1 MLKESRQITCYETD
15 AARNLKP
22 YAFMNLAQ
30 EMANQDALELGFGY
44 EQLIE
49 KQTIWVLSRVAVRI
63 LRPPVW
69 REPVVMETWH
79 KGEDGIFWLRDFLI
93 RNRDET
99 EDLVRATSS
108 WLIIHANTRRI
119 QRPQHIL
126 NSSLLQ
132 EKATRHAIATPCE
145 KIPVPETGLQYAV
158 SKKVCPSDLDFNH
171 HTNNARY
178 IEWAMDC
185 LDTELVTK
193 HYVEDFRINFN
204 AESRLSET
212 LDFFVAETAPLSR
225 YIEGRKGEKN
235 VFQVQISFKG

>member
-1 MLKESRQITCYETD
+1 MIKESRLVACYETD
-15 AARNLKP
+15 ASRNLKP

-30 EMANQDALELGFGY
+30 EMANQDALGLGFGY

-63 LRPPVW
+63 LRPPAW

-99 EDLVRATSS
+99 EDLVQATSS
-108 WLIIHANTRRI
+108 WLIINVNTRRI

-126 NSSLLQ
+126 NASLLQ
-132 EKATRHAIATPCE
+132 EKATRHAIATSCE
-145 KIPVPETGLQYAV
+145 KILIPETELLYAE
-158 SKKVCPSDLDFNH
+158 SKKVCPSDIDFNH

-185 LDTELVTK
+185 LDKELVTQ
-193 HYVEDFRINFN
+193 HNVEGFRINFN

-212 LDFFVAETAPLSR
+212 LDLFVSETAPLSR
-225 YIEGRKGEKN
+225 YIEGRKDDKN
-235 VFQVQISFKG
+235 VFQVEISFKP

>member
-1 MLKESRQITCYETD
+1 MIKESRNITCYETD
-15 AARNLKP
+15 AAWNLKP

-30 EMANQDALELGFGY
+30 EIASQDALGLGFGY
-44 EQLIE
+44 EQLIK
-49 KQTIWVLSRVAVRI
+49 KQTIWVLSRVTVKI

-79 KGEDGIFWLRDFLI
+79 KGENGIFWLRDFLI

-99 EDLVRATSS
+99 EDLVQATSS
-108 WLIIHANTRRI
+108 WLIIDVKTRRI

-126 NSSLLQ
+126 DAFFLK
-132 EKATRHAIATPCE
+132 EKATRHAIAAPCE
-145 KIPVPETGLQYAV
+145 KIPVPGTVPQYV
-158 SKKVCPSDLDFNH
+158 ESKKVCPSDIDFNH

-185 LDTELVTK
+185 LDAELVTK
-193 HYVEDFRINFN
+193 HSVEGFQISFN

-212 LDFFVAETAPLSR
+212 VDLFVAETAPLNC
-225 YIEGRKGEKN
+225 YIEGRKGDKN
-235 VFQVQISFKG
+235 VFQVQISFK